1 MYDYAMISEKSK
13 NAISRSWLPAL
24 IVATVYYLTMCSG
37 FGVDK
42 SVCII
47 GSVFIGAAVFVS
59 LSVFRGR

>member
-24 IVATVYYLTMCSG
+24 IVATVYYITMCSV

-42 SVCII
+42 SFCVA
-47 GSVFIGAAVFVS
+47 GSVSIGAVVFVS

>member
-1 MYDYAMISEKSK
+1 MINEKAK
-13 NAISRSWLPAL
+13 NAISKAWLPAL
-24 IVATVYYLTMCSG
+24 IVATVYYITMCSG